1 MFTPQRKGWAGLGL
15 QENGS
20 VVRANPRSSL
30 GGVLGRGK
38 GVVGAEETPV
48 PPPKGLLGD
57 KDGER
62 ADIGVGGSGSEDWKR
77 FRESGLLDEK
87 VQLRRD
93 KEVLTGR
100 VSALEIERDECLYNM
115 GLLLIEKNEWS
126 SQIEELRQALAEAQE
141 ILKREEAA
149 HIIAVSELEKRED
162 NLKKALGIEKQCVVD
177 LEKALREMR
186 AEVSETKFISE
197 NKLANAHALEASLEE
212 KQLQIESKLHAAD
225 ARLAEANR
233 KNSELDRKLE
243 DLEARE
249 RKAQR
254 ELSSLHTERKAFE
267 NDLSKQRDHLLEWEK
282 ELQEKQRRLLDE
294 QRLLNERE
302 ERANDLD
309 LILKKK
315 EVEVEEAR
323 KKIDVTSSTLKSQED
338 DYKVRLR
345 ALTMREKGVEI
356 KSSNLEKKEKDL
368 MEVEE
373 KLNAREREEIQKL
386 LDEHNAILDAKKQ
399 EFELEMAKKRRSF
412 NEEVKN
418 HMDMLGKD
426 KNIVRCKEEQLL
438 KRENALEIEADELK
452 NKEKDIDSKSKAL
465 KEWEDS
471 LKTDEKLLQEQRKQV
486 LKDFNEIEA
495 SRAKLHN
502 EKIAIE
508 AEVQKVIFEK
518 ENLKLTQEEKEHHLK
533 LQKELKLEKDEYQ
546 MMMESLEKQKEALRQ
561 EREMFERDWEVLDE
575 KRVALEADLK
585 QLCAEREK
593 LEKWRHTEEE
603 RLKHEVLEA
612 RASMHRELEDLRLKK
627 ETFEKIIAQ
636 ERAGA
641 RADIDSERA
650 DLSREFELFKHG
662 LEMTGQRKQD
672 DAEKK
677 FQEKKN
683 EFEMWREVELSRI
696 KSSIESNDLE
706 FRRLEMQQKQLL
718 RDKEQFS
725 DQRRKIEAD
734 RQEIQ
739 KDIDTLLRLSKNLKD
754 QREEFAKERENFLSA
769 AEQCKTCHN
778 CGVPINNVDQ
788 LVLQPLGAT
797 VDSEEVL
804 LPSLTDGFLEEHAK
818 GGSPDLSHGG
828 PVAGSANSGSQMKR
842 WFQRCASLFKI
853 SPRNNVH
860 SPTEDHN
867 ETSFGERLD
876 KVAFEDADYEPAPS
890 ASFENQMAHVD
901 SGDVVTGELVRVDNA
916 EDDAE
921 ASLDGANSSMD
932 IVKIDSD
939 DGSQKTAAVT
949 DGMNNEV
956 EGSSMHAE
964 KDLKP
969 EPSKQGQRHQ
979 PNRRAKSAI
988 RRTRS
993 VKAVVE
999 DAKAILGEVYETM
1012 VDEKQNDNAKD
1023 SQNIPNENPEASV
1036 KADRAVT
1043 GKRKKRRL
1051 REVEPEDSEPL
1062 SESVSIGGRPKR
1074 QQTSS
1079 RPTTPGEKR
1088 YNLRRSTVASSAA
1101 TSHGTSHQTGATN
1114 VGKLELLHESNIVEG
1129 GQPVSNKGEGGQQE
1143 SNIEQAS
1150 NRTECGQPV
1159 SYKVEGSRPVSNEVE
1174 GSQQENNI
1182 FEDGQPENN
1191 ITEGGLGSERNSFH
1205 DPQPSRWFE
1214 NSEYVLPKDAVDSA
1228 MEVQSEKIVQVTK
1241 YKTQE
1246 VHDDSII
1253 VKSVKFIEQIQDR
1266 KEVDG
1271 DNGITVKSTEFI
1283 EQIAEDGDEVDG
1295 DIDILNNSAE
1305 FSEQVAEDG
1314 DEVDG
1319 DAATATPSDWSSEDE
1334 DEYSKKHNASIGKK
1348 LWTFFTT

>member
-1 MFTPQRKGWAGLGL
+1 M
-15 QENGS
+15 
-20 VVRANPRSSL
+20 
-30 GGVLGRGK
+30 
-38 GVVGAEETPV
+38 
-48 PPPKGLLGD
+48 LL
-57 KDGER
+57 
-62 ADIGVGGSGSEDWKR
+62 
-77 FRESGLLDEK
+77 
-87 VQLRRD
+87 
-93 KEVLTGR
+93 
-100 VSALEIERDECLYNM
+100 N
-115 GLLLIEKNEWS
+115 
-126 SQIEELRQALAEAQE
+126 
-141 ILKREEAA
+141 
-149 HIIAVSELEKRED
+149 
-162 NLKKALGIEKQCVVD
+162 
-177 LEKALREMR
+177 
-186 AEVSETKFISE
+186 
-197 NKLANAHALEASLEE
+197 
-212 KQLQIESKLHAAD
+212 
-225 ARLAEANR
+225 
-233 KNSELDRKLE
+233 
-243 DLEARE
+243 
-249 RKAQR
+249 
-254 ELSSLHTERKAFE
+254 
-267 NDLSKQRDHLLEWEK
+267 
-282 ELQEKQRRLLDE
+282 E

-302 ERANDLD
+302 ERANDMD
-309 LILKKK
+309 IILKKK
-315 EVEVEEAR
+315 EAEIEDAR
-323 KKIDVTSSTLKSQED
+323 KNIDAASSILRSQED
-338 DYKVRLR
+338 GLKARLR
-345 ALTMREKGVEI
+345 TLIVKEQDTEI
-356 KSSNLEKKEKDL
+356 KSSTLEKKEEDL
-368 MEVEE
+368 MAIEE
-373 KLNAREREEIQKL
+373 RLSVRESEEIQKL
-386 LDEHNAILDAKKQ
+386 LDEQNATLDAKIQ
-399 EFELEMAKKRRSF
+399 DFELEMVKKRQSF
-412 NEEVKN
+412 DKEVKN
-418 HMDMLGKD
+418 HVDLLD
-426 KNIVRCKEEQLL
+426 KEKRQVKCKEEQIV
-438 KRENALEIEADELK
+438 KRDETLDK
-452 NKEKDIDSKSKAL
+452 KTDKLKSKEEVLDTKSKTL
-465 KEWEDS
+465 KKWEDS
-471 LKTDEKLLQEQRKQV
+471 LKTDEKKLQEEREQ
-486 LKDFNEIEA
+486 LIKDANELEA

-502 EKIAIE
+502 EKAAIE
-508 AEVQKVIFEK
+508 AEGQKVVLEK
-518 ENLKLTQEEKEHHLK
+518 ENLRLTQLERERHLK
-533 LQKELKLEKDEYQ
+533 MQAELKLEKEEYR
-546 MMMESLEKQKEALRQ
+546 MMMESLEKEKDVLGQ
-561 EREMFERDWEVLDE
+561 EKEMFERDWEVLDVR
-575 KRVALEADLK
+575 RVALEAEIK
-585 QLCAEREK
+585 QLSAEREK
-593 LEKWRHTEEE
+593 FEKWQHTEEE
-603 RLKHEVLEA
+603 RLKNEGLLA
-612 RASMHRELEDLRLKK
+612 ITDSQRELEDLRLKK
-627 ETFEKIIAQ
+627 EAFESMMAQ
-636 ERAGA
+636 ERADVHA
-641 RADIDSERA
+641 EVDRERA
-650 DLSREFELFKHG
+650 DMSREFELLKHK
-662 LEMTGQRKQD
+662 LEMNMQRIQD
-672 DAEKK
+672 DVEKELK
-677 FQEKKN
+677 EKEN
-683 EFEMWREVELSRI
+683 MFERWREVELSRI
-696 KSSIESNDLE
+696 KSSTESND
-706 FRRLEMQQKQLL
+706 FRGKRLEMELNQLQ
-718 RDKEQFS
+718 REKAAFS
-725 DQRRKIEAD
+725 DQRGKLEAD

-739 KDIDTLLRLSKNLKD
+739 NDIDTLLRLSKNLKD
-754 QREEFAKERENFLSA
+754 QREEFAKEKEMFLSA
-769 AEQCKTCHN
+769 VEQCKTCHN
-778 CGVPINNVDQ
+778 CGVPIYNID
-788 LVLQPLGAT
+788 LLDLQPLKSTEG
-797 VDSEEVL
+797 SEEII
-804 LPSLTDGFLEEHAK
+804 LPSLADGFLEEHMK
-818 GGSPDLSHGG
+818 GRSTVISPRVLAVGSS
-828 PVAGSANSGSQMKR
+828 NSGSHMTR
-842 WFQRCASLFKI
+842 WLQRCASLFKI

-860 SPTEDHN
+860 SPTEDQN